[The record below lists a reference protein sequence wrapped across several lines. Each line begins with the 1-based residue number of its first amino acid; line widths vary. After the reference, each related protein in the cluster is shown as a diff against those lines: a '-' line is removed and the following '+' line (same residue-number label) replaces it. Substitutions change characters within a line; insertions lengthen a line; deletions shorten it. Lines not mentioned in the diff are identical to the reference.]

1 MEYSR
6 FIEEREKFVPVIG
19 DYLESFVETENIGK
33 IKWEAVLNTP
43 QEYKISNK
51 YNDMSLKD
59 FIALYKIDRLEKLN
73 VISDIIA
80 QDLRDLLFLK
90 IELGEKIGEYALSDN
105 KENNLKVKKL
115 LSKIIKIE
123 NVFARYH
130 LLEKVDLKDI
140 IDKSIA
146 YENYGNLRENVN
158 MQAQIYD
165 EIASVEGKDDERTIL
180 YLNALLDKKDAVN
193 SINEKDEIKRR

>member
-19 DYLESFVETENIGK
+19 DYLESFVETENVGK

-180 YLNALLDKKDAVN
+180 YLNALLDKKDAIN

>member
-51 YNDMSLKD
+51 YNNMSLKD

-180 YLNALLDKKDAVN
+180 YLNALLDKKDAIN

>member
-51 YNDMSLKD
+51 YNGMSLKD

-180 YLNALLDKKDAVN
+180 YLNALLDKKDAIN

>member
-19 DYLESFVETENIGK
+19 DYLESFVETENIGN
-33 IKWEAVLNTP
+33 IKWEVVLNAP
-43 QEYKISNK
+43 LENRISNK
-51 YNDMSLKD
+51 YNGMSLKD
-59 FIALYKIDRLEKLN
+59 FIALYRIDRLERLN

-90 IELGEKIGEYALSDN
+90 IELGEKIGEYALSDK

-115 LSKIIKIE
+115 LDKITKIE

-140 IDKSIA
+140 IDKSISN
-146 YENYGNLRENVN
+146 ENYGNLKENVK

-180 YLNALLDKKDAVN
+180 YLNALLDKKNAN
-193 SINEKDEIKRR
+193 NAINEKDEIKRR

>member
-19 DYLESFVETENIGK
+19 DYLESFVETENVGK

-51 YNDMSLKD
+51 YNGMSLKD

-180 YLNALLDKKDAVN
+180 YLNALLDKKDAIN